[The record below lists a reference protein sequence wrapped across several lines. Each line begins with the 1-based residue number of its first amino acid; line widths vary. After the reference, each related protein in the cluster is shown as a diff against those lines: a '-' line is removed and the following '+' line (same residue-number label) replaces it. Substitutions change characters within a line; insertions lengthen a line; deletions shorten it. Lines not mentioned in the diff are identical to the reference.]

1 VLTKQIILFILTG
14 LNLQLPLIQKKS
26 ESIRLANY
34 AKEAGVEVELAV
46 WENMIHGFLDLD
58 SSFPEVQKGRAQVI
72 KYMQKQFKSQLNSHN
87 NTFLF

>member
-1 VLTKQIILFILTG
+1 MFILIG

-46 WENMIHGFLDLD
+46 WENMIHGFLGLD
-58 SSFPEVQKGRAQVI
+58 SSFPEVQKRRAQVI
-72 KYMQKQFKSQLNSHN
+72 KYMQKQFKNQLNSCN